1 MRQVIKSARKR
12 RGEPLSEED
21 WSAYFEFGARQGPR
35 MMKRMLRTLPS
46 SPRCGFCG
54 APFGGFGSRIVG
66 PLGYRPSR
74 KNPNLCDVCVEAAP
88 PGGIVADAGV
98 LFADLRG
105 FTALSHRS
113 APQEVSALLR
123 RFYRVAEDVLLP
135 EALIDKLI
143 GDEVMALYLPLF
155 MAHAH
160 AGGPGEHRDEIA
172 AMMLDHSREL
182 LASVGYGTAAGPF
195 AEVGIGLDLGEA
207 FI

>member
-1 MRQVIKSARKR
+1 MRQVVKSARKR

-123 RFYRVAEDVLLP
+123 RFYRVAEDVLFP

-143 GDEVMALYLPLF
+143 GDEVMALYLPFL
-155 MAHAH
+155 APLGHDH
-160 AGGPGEHRDEIA
+160 GGATEHRQVIA
-172 AMMLDHSREL
+172 AVML
-182 LASVGYGTAAGPF
+182 
-195 AEVGIGLDLGEA
+195 
-207 FI
+207 